1 MFKQSYIEIDNE
13 LSVEQTINDTDE
25 LKMQSN
31 LKPKEKDDD
40 KNIEGKSKTSSEQQ
54 LIISYYEPKPQY

>member
-54 LIISYYEPKPQY
+54 LIIS